1 MQTTLHTADTRG
13 RGEHG
18 WLSTFHSFSF
28 ANYFDQ
34 RRMGFGA
41 LRVLNDD
48 TIAAGKGFGTHPHDN
63 MEIITIPLEGELAH
77 ADSMGT
83 REVIHAGEVQVMS
96 AGTGVEH
103 SEFNNSADAPVKL
116 LQIWILPNEENVAPR
131 YAQQALQVEDR
142 HNKLQQI
149 ISPDQNGKGLWI
161 HQNAWLHLGR
171 FDAGQSVPY
180 ALHAAENGVYI
191 FVISGSIQV
200 GDQVLAD
207 RDGYGVWDA
216 DTVPITA
223 TTQAEFL
230 VIEVPMAI

>member
-1 MQTTLHTADTRG
+1 MQTTLHAADTRG

-18 WLSTFHSFSF
+18 WLSTFYSFSF

-83 REVIHAGEVQVMS
+83 KEVIHAGEVQVMS

-103 SEFNNSADAPVKL
+103 SEFNNSTDAPVKL

-131 YAQQALQVEDR
+131 YDQQALQVEDR

-149 ISPDQNGKGLWI
+149 ISPDQTGKGLWI
-161 HQNAWLHLGR
+161 HQNAWLHLGN
-171 FDAGQSVPY
+171 FDAGQSVSY

-200 GDQVLAD
+200 GDQVLGE

>member
-1 MQTTLHTADTRG
+1 MQTTLHKADTRG
-13 RGEHG
+13 YAEHG

-48 TIAAGKGFGTHPHDN
+48 TIAGGKGFGTHPHDN

-83 REVIHAGEVQVMS
+83 KEVIHAGEVQVMS
-96 AGTGVEH
+96 AGMGVEH

-116 LQIWILPNEENVAPR
+116 LQIWILPNQENVAPR
-131 YAQQALQVEDR
+131 YDQQALQVEDR

-161 HQNAWLHLGR
+161 HQNAWLHLGN
-171 FDAGQSVPY
+171 FDVGQSTPY
-180 ALHAAENGVYI
+180 ALHATENGAYI

-200 GDQVLAD
+200 GDQVLAA
-207 RDGYGVWDA
+207 RDGYGVWDVDA
-216 DTVPITA
+216 VSITA
-223 TTQAEFL
+223 LTQTEFL
-230 VIEVPMAI
+230 VIEVLMAI